1 MKSIRRGLI
10 LIAGATWLG
19 ACGPKATGEPPP
31 QNPGSIATSP
41 DAALPAVP
49 LGGRGVMV
57 PSDVKL
63 EAPPKPLVSPSAP
76 TSEPARPGG
85 T

>member
-1 MKSIRRGLI
+1 MKSMGRGLI
-10 LIAGATWLG
+10 LLAGAAWLG

-31 QNPGSIATSP
+31 QNAGSVSTSP

-49 LGGRGVMV
+49 LGGRGVIV
-57 PSDVKL
+57 PSDVKM
-63 EAPPKPLVSPSAP
+63 ETPPKVLVSPSAP
-76 TSEPARPGG
+76 TPEPAKPGG